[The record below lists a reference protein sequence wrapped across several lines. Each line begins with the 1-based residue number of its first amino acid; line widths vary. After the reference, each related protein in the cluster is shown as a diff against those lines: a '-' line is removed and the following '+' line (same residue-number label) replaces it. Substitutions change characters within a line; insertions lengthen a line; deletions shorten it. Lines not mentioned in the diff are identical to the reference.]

1 MVGGCPSTSH
11 VGQFADAPAN
21 PQPPKYIFGHI
32 EAGSCLIYF
41 GTPTPFICQWGTP
54 FWGGNAFVQE
64 KQPANRRK
72 GGGDQLAAINPRK
85 EQPKRDACVYTEMAG
100 DGQS

>member
-1 MVGGCPSTSH
+1 MWTNSQMHLQIPNHPSMFLDISKQEAASFIL
-11 VGQFADAPAN
+11 V
-21 PQPPKYIFGHI
+21 PPPPLFVNG
-32 EAGSCLIYF
+32 
-41 GTPTPFICQWGTP
+41 GTP
-54 FWGGNAFVQE
+54 FWGRNAFVQE